1 MRQIRLEIDTIRVE
15 SFATAAAGAVAPAHG
30 TDAGCASNQA
40 TCDTCVG
47 DNCTHGCPA

>member
-1 MRQIRLEIDTIRVE
+1 MRPIRLEMDTIRVE
-15 SFATAAAGAVAPAHG
+15 SFATGAVKARGPAAA
-30 TDAGCASNQA
+30 CASNEA

>member
-1 MRQIRLEIDTIRVE
+1 MRPIKLEMDTIRVE
-15 SFATAAAGAVAPAHG
+15 SFTTAAPREAAGTVLANG
-30 TDAGCASNQA
+30 DASNEA